1 MKKINL
7 LFVLLVCSLTACIF
21 TSCCKDEE
29 DLLIG
34 TWHYDDNELQNA
46 YITLTFNANKTGQIK
61 GVMDNSITVSFDF
74 TYTYSNNIIAIMPES
89 DVIENLTLTVLSITK
104 DELIINDSG
113 EILTLRRV

>member
-7 LFVLLVCSLTACIF
+7 LFVLLVSSLTACIF
-21 TSCCKDEE
+21 TSCSKDEE

-34 TWHYDDNELQNA
+34 TWRYDDYELQNA

-74 TYTYSNNIIAIMPES
+74 TYTYSNNIIAITPNS
-89 DVIENLTLTVLSITK
+89 DAIENLTLTVMSITK
-104 DELIINDSG
+104 DELTINDNG